1 MTSSTSFRQLIAL
14 AILAILLMSFV
25 PLIIRWT
32 NANEVSIGIV
42 RLAIGA
48 LGLAIIQVF
57 SKSAIKLT
65 RQDWAWL
72 VALGTIF
79 GVHWLSYFHSI
90 KLAGASLAA
99 IGVATFGIHLLILN
113 AIFLKQRL
121 TFIDAAAV
129 ALSIIGILLAS
140 PPFDLNPESW
150 TGFLIAILSGLLYA
164 FLPLI
169 NRNITHLTT
178 NTRALGQFGFGLV
191 FFLFLLP
198 QANFE
203 LQVNDW
209 YGLIFLGLFS
219 TLIAHTL
226 WLKVSTELAPQI
238 TAVIYYAYI
247 PVALVLSYWFLN
259 EALTWQKVSGALLI
273 ILANVLAA
281 VFHQQSITRATA
293 LKAEESTPI
302 GKQN

>member
-1 MTSSTSFRQLIAL
+1 MTTTAFKQLIAL

-32 NANEVSIGIV
+32 NANEVTIGIV

-48 LGLAIIQVF
+48 LGLAIIQLV
-57 SKSAIKLT
+57 SKRKTLLT
-65 RQDWAWL
+65 RQDWGWL
-72 VALGTIF
+72 LALGMLF
-79 GVHWLSYFHSI
+79 GIHWLSYFHSI

-99 IGVATFGIHLLILN
+99 IGVATFGIHLLVLN
-113 AIFLKQRL
+113 AFFLKQRL
-121 TFIDAAAV
+121 TLIDAAAV
-129 ALSIIGILLAS
+129 ALSIVGILLAS
-140 PPFDLNPESW
+140 PTFDLNPESGK
-150 TGFLIAILSGLLYA
+150 GFLIAILSGLLYA

-169 NRNITHLTT
+169 NRKITHLTT
-178 NTRALGQFGFGLV
+178 NTRALGQFGFGLI

-198 QANFE
+198 QADFN
-203 LQVNDW
+203 LQSNDW

-247 PVALVLSYWFLN
+247 PVALILSYWFLN
-259 EALTWQKVSGALLI
+259 EPLTWQKVTGALLI
-273 ILANVLAA
+273 IVANILAA

-293 LKAEESTPI
+293 LKAGVKEKS
-302 GKQN
+302 